1 MFDDEG
7 LLQNIEEK
15 LTWICHAESNAI
27 LNAAR
32 TGAPMKGSSIYVTK
46 FPCFAC
52 CNSIVQAG
60 IARIYTHDDKYW
72 DDDPWDKE
80 HTRKMK
86 LLGQARIR
94 VDAPFHP
101 DFSPCTQLTL
111 ARLVGNGDS
120 HLASRLI
127 NGSRPD

>member
-1 MFDDEG
+1 MINPFTDHTLDMIRNRLQGYERE
-7 LLQNIEEK
+7 LL
-15 LTWICHAESNAI
+15 
-27 LNAAR
+27 
-32 TGAPMKGSSIYVTK
+32 
-46 FPCFAC
+46 
-52 CNSIVQAG
+52 
-60 IARIYTHDDKYW
+60 W

-127 NGSRPD
+127 NGSRLDND